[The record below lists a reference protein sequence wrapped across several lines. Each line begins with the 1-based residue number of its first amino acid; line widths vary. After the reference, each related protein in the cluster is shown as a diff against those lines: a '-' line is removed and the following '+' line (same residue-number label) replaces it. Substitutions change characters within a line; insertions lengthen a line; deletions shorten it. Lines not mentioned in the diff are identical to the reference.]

1 MDSRT
6 NMNTGSG
13 GTQGCQN
20 GSSPTDRPTSPIKKT
35 WIGSEKSAHQPET
48 TRPIKSVNSS
58 GQPAGQNRPAR
69 SPYAL
74 IKKHVQR
81 CVFNFGALL
90 SLPDFPFPSIFLSLS
105 LVTIP
110 IPFLLHPRR
119 WPRTRTKTVQPIHHF
134 ASLFHRDLHHFASL
148 LHRDIQHVAGQE
160 HEGSAAAR
168 ERSAGR
174 TQSHHRTPIRG
185 RFRRPRPPRRQV
197 FAFQFPFF
205 RFVT

>member
-1 MDSRT
+1 MGRARRVGPPARSKKH
-6 NMNTGSG
+6 GSG
-13 GTQGCQN
+13 QKNQPTNPRQPGL
-20 GSSPTDRPTSPIKKT
+20 SSPLTRRANPRAKT
-35 WIGSEKSAHQPET
+35 
-48 TRPIKSVNSS
+48 
-58 GQPAGQNRPAR
+58 GQPAA
-69 SPYAL
+69 
-74 IKKHVQR
+74 H
-81 CVFNFGALL
+81 
-90 SLPDFPFPSIFLSLS
+90 FPFPSIFLSLS

-197 FAFQFPFF
+197 FAF
-205 RFVT
+205 